1 MFALCFHLPSDK
13 ELQYYQYVDK
23 NTRHRRM
30 TVQLEKRTFYGQ
42 LLSILVIK
50 VQKSLE
56 ITETVLLATIQSIVV
71 ERTPPSC
78 NITFYKGMGARCVV
92 DLNAV
97 ECVVGRI
104 KDRGRWAIV
113 DRAPPSDD

>member
-1 MFALCFHLPSDK
+1 MSTLHLHLPSDK
-13 ELQYYQYVDK
+13 ELQYYQYLDK
-23 NTRHRRM
+23 NARHKRM
-30 TVQLEKRTFYGQ
+30 AIQLENRTFYGQ

-56 ITETVLLATIQSIVV
+56 VTETVLLATIQSIVV
-71 ERTPPSC
+71 EDSPPSC
-78 NITFYKGMGARCVV
+78 NITYYKDMGPKYVV

-113 DRAPPSDD
+113 DRAPPSDV

>member
-1 MFALCFHLPSDK
+1 
-13 ELQYYQYVDK
+13 
-23 NTRHRRM
+23 M

-104 KDRGRWAIV
+104 KDCGRWAIV

>member
-1 MFALCFHLPSDK
+1 MAVH
-13 ELQYYQYVDK
+13 
-23 NTRHRRM
+23 
-30 TVQLEKRTFYGQ
+30 LEKHTFYGQ

-71 ERTPPSC
+71 ESSPPSC
-78 NITFYKGMGARCVV
+78 NITYFKKDMGAKYVV

-97 ECVVGRI
+97 EGVVGRLE
-104 KDRGRWAIV
+104 DRKRWAIV
-113 DRAPPSDD
+113 DRAPPSDG